1 MNHEKYP
8 LQTDSKSLIFEFKS
22 KGTKGI
28 VRKII
33 QYSPTRIDG
42 VYNLGFGDF
51 DEITGELNDFTVTNN
66 GDTNKV
72 LATVAST
79 VSLFFEKHPN
89 SSVYVEGSTPVRTR
103 LYRIGITNN
112 LLEIRS
118 NFEIYGLV
126 INEWEK
132 FDPKKDYVA
141 FLIRKKK
148 L

>member
-1 MNHEKYP
+1 MNHERYP
-8 LQTDSKSLIFEFKS
+8 LQSDSSSLLFEFKS
-22 KGTKGI
+22 KGPKGVIHKI
-28 VRKII
+28 V
-33 QYSPTRIDG
+33 QYSPMSLDG

-51 DEITGELNDFTVTNN
+51 DEITGELDDDTVTNN

-79 VSLFFEKHPN
+79 VFSFFEKHPD
-89 SSVYVEGSTPVRTR
+89 SSVYVVGSNPVRTR

-112 LLEIRS
+112 LLEITS
-118 NFEIYGLV
+118 GFEIFGLV

-132 FDPKKDYVA
+132 FEPKKDYEA